1 MTVISSREFATNQEK
16 YFDMAENENVC
27 IKRKNGMFHLI
38 YQPVVTQYSKQVILE
53 PDDNLRNA
61 ITAEELLKRV
71 HEDIH
76 NKFASRI

>member
-1 MTVISSREFATNQEK
+1 MTVVSNREFAINQEK
-16 YFDMAENENVC
+16 YFDLAENEDVC
-27 IKRKNGMFHLI
+27 IKRGNSMFHLR
-38 YQPVVTQYSKQVILE
+38 YQPVETHYPKQVILK

-76 NKFASRI
+76 NKFALRI

>member
-1 MTVISSREFATNQEK
+1 MTVVSSRDFATNQEK
-16 YFDMAENENVC
+16 YFDMARNEDVC
-27 IKRKNGMFHLI
+27 IKRGGSVFYLI
-38 YQPVVTQYSKQVILE
+38 YQPEEINYTKQVILE

-76 NKFASRI
+76 NKFALRI